1 MIAVSLTVP
10 RKAAACKVSEKTLR
24 DWWARGCPKDASVE
38 ETLAWRDEHIPP
50 RVGGPGSR
58 SVGEDDGDDE
68 NLQIQRLKAEIHK
81 LKQDGRG
88 KELKNDVFEGKLVPL
103 DDVLSQVSELVLRV
117 KHRLES
123 VPDEV
128 APEFSPDVRGKVVE
142 LLKEKIF
149 LLLTEMS
156 QWRLEGAE

>member
-1 MIAVSLTVP
+1 MTLVAKLSARET
-10 RKAAACKVSEKTLR
+10 AAACKVSINTLR
-24 DWWARGCPKDASVE
+24 DWWARGAPRDGSPDE
-38 ETLAWRDEHIPP
+38 LQAWRDEHIPP
-50 RVGGPGSR
+50 RLGGPGSR
-58 SVGEDDGDDE
+58 QATDDDDE

-103 DDVLSQVSELVLRV
+103 DDVLSQVSELVLKV
-117 KHRLES
+117 KFRLES

-142 LLKEKIF
+142 LLKEKVF

-156 QWRLEGAE
+156 QWQLEGME